1 MTSNSDKNKRIAK
14 NTVLLYGRMF
24 IMLIISL
31 YTSRVVLKALGVD
44 DYGIYTVVGG
54 VVSMFTLLSGSLSAA
69 ISRYITYE
77 LGRGDLNKQKVVF
90 STSVNIQLILI
101 AVLFLIFETVG
112 LWFLN
117 TKMVIPEGRLTAA
130 NWVFQFSVVTFAFN
144 LLAVPYNASIISHEK
159 MDVFAYI
166 SLFEAFSKLA
176 VAFLIL
182 KNPFDR
188 LIYYGLLLLIISIV
202 IRFIYVFY
210 CKRKFAECQYK
221 FALDK
226 TLTKEMLGFASWSFF
241 GAGSTQLMNQGVD
254 ILSNVYFGVVVNAA
268 RGVANQVNGAVVSFV
283 NSFTTAVNPQI
294 TKSYAVGDYE
304 YMKDLVYKSAKY
316 SYFLL
321 LFFAIPII
329 LETNEMLAL
338 WLVETPDHSV
348 NFVRLIICISLV
360 YVLSNSM
367 VTAMLATGD
376 IKKYQL
382 IVGGL
387 GLLVFPLAWI
397 CFSIGLPPESSY
409 LIMLLIYILQAFAR
423 LYLLRSMIKISIKKF
438 AIEVLVPA
446 IKVSLISVLLPL
458 IICIFAE
465 ESIYRMIL
473 TTIVSTIMII
483 VSVYFGGLSK
493 AERLTIT
500 NLAINKIRGKNL

>member
-1 MTSNSDKNKRIAK
+1 
-14 NTVLLYGRMF
+14 
-24 IMLIISL
+24 
-31 YTSRVVLKALGVD
+31 
-44 DYGIYTVVGG
+44 
-54 VVSMFTLLSGSLSAA
+54 
-69 ISRYITYE
+69 
-77 LGRGDLNKQKVVF
+77 
-90 STSVNIQLILI
+90 
-101 AVLFLIFETVG
+101 
-112 LWFLN
+112 
-117 TKMVIPEGRLTAA
+117 
-130 NWVFQFSVVTFAFN
+130 
-144 LLAVPYNASIISHEK
+144 
-159 MDVFAYI
+159 
-166 SLFEAFSKLA
+166 
-176 VAFLIL
+176 
-182 KNPFDR
+182 
-188 LIYYGLLLLIISIV
+188 
-202 IRFIYVFY
+202 
-210 CKRKFAECQYK
+210 
-221 FALDK
+221 
-226 TLTKEMLGFASWSFF
+226 
-241 GAGSTQLMNQGVD
+241 
-254 ILSNVYFGVVVNAA
+254 
-268 RGVANQVNGAVVSFV
+268 
-283 NSFTTAVNPQI
+283 
-294 TKSYAVGDYE
+294 
-304 YMKDLVYKSAKY
+304 
-316 SYFLL
+316 
-321 LFFAIPII
+321 
-329 LETNEMLAL
+329 MLAL

-409 LIMLLIYILQAFAR
+409 LIMLLIYILQTFAR
-423 LYLLRSMIKISIKKF
+423 LYLLRSMINFSIKKF